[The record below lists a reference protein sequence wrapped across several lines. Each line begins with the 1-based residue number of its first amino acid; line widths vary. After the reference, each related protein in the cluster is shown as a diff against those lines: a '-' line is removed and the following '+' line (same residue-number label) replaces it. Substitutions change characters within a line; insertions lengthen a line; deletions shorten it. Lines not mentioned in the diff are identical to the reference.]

1 MMYADELTGYYKSRV
16 MLVLWVG
23 MPVLALI
30 LHAIGPD
37 LRGQMSLTVFS
48 MLIVTSV
55 AGTVAAAMLSVGI
68 IHEKSLGV
76 YALFLV
82 RPVKRRSILLGKFF
96 AVFTCVAAACV
107 ITLLVGLVVDWALGI
122 APGSVQFVELA
133 KSAATGF
140 SAIAITSAAAILIGM
155 LAPSVLVG
163 VILVI
168 YGANQLSVVGYLP
181 LLLNLN
187 PAWLYTIV
195 IGGVLTVVLLAISVF
210 VFNRKQF

>member
-30 LHAIGPD
+30 LHGIQPD

-48 MLIVTSV
+48 MLIVTSL
-55 AGTVAAAMLSVGI
+55 AGTIAAAMLSVGI
-68 IHEKSLGV
+68 IHEKTLGV
-76 YALFLV
+76 YSLFLV

-96 AVFTCVAAACV
+96 AVFTCVAAAAV
-107 ITLLVGLVVDWALGI
+107 ITLLVGLLVDWARGV
-122 APGSVQFVELA
+122 APGRAAFLELA

-140 SAIAITSAAAILIGM
+140 SAIAITSAAAILIGIV
-155 LAPSVLVG
+155 APSVLVG

-181 LLLNLN
+181 LLLGLN
-187 PAWLYTIV
+187 PAWLYTLG
-195 IGGVLTVVLLAISVF
+195 IGAVLTIVLLAISVI